1 MKKTL
6 ILFTS
11 DFPFG
16 IGEPFLEAE
25 VNYLAKAFSE
35 VKIISCNTTNSK
47 TRSLPENVTVERI
60 DFTISYTTKWLTVF
74 SIFFP
79 FFWREIN
86 IITKIYKKKISKG
99 ILSTMLISYFRAKKI
114 KHRAERLLQE
124 EKQEGTQFFFYSYW
138 CEDTAL
144 GLALLKQKFPQ
155 LIAFTRVHRWDLDME
170 QSQLNYLPYRH
181 LIAHSLNAIF
191 SISEIG
197 FDYCNTQWHLP
208 DTSRLKLARLGVDQ
222 PMPFSKNEGKPFT
235 LVSCSNAIPL
245 KRLHLII
252 ETLALTTVELHWV
265 HFGDGVELKKLK
277 KMAET
282 LLPSTITVRWMG
294 EVTNREVLAW
304 YAEHLPHLFINVSQS
319 EGIPVSIME
328 AMSFSTPTIA
338 TNVGGNSEII
348 NEQNGILL
356 SANPTP
362 LEIKAAIDQIV
373 TLNQEDYFTLRKA
386 AYMTWKEKYNATA
399 NFERFTQE
407 IHALQNGDHL

>member
-1 MKKTL
+1 MKNKL
-6 ILFTS
+6 VLFTS

-35 VKIISCNTTNSK
+35 VKIISSNTTTSE
-47 TRSLPENVTVERI
+47 TRSLPANVTVERL
-60 DFTISYTTKWLTVF
+60 DLAISNITKWRTVF

-79 FFWREIN
+79 VFWREIT

-99 ILSTMLISYFRAKKI
+99 ILSTMLISHFRAKKI
-114 KHRAERLLQE
+114 KQRAVRLLQE
-124 EKQEGTQFFFYSYW
+124 EKQGGTQFSFYSYW

-144 GLALLKQKFPQ
+144 GLALLKQKYPQ
-155 LIAFTRVHRWDLDME
+155 VIAFSRVHRWDLDME
-170 QSQLNYLPYRH
+170 HNQFNYLPYRH

-197 FDYCNTQWHLP
+197 FDYYNTQWHLP

-222 PMPFSKNEGKPFT
+222 SMPFTKNEGKPLT

-252 ETLALTTVELHWV
+252 EALALTTVELHWV

-277 KMAET
+277 EMAQA
-282 LLPSTITVRWMG
+282 LLPSTITVSWMG
-294 EVTNREVLAW
+294 LVTNREVLAW
-304 YAEHLPHLFINVSQS
+304 YAEELPHLFINVSQI

-328 AMSFSTPTIA
+328 AMSFSTPAIA
-338 TNVGGNSEII
+338 THVGGNSEII

-362 LEIKAAIDQIV
+362 LEIKAAIEHIA
-373 TLNQEDYFTLRKA
+373 TLNQEDYFTLREA
-386 AYMTWKEKYNATA
+386 AYTTWKEKYNATA

-407 IHALQNGDHL
+407 IHALQNGNHR